1 MTQAS
6 PTLETALMVIDG
18 KDVEAAGGGWCETR
32 DPATGRVLARIPK
45 AGAADVDTAVRAAR
59 EAQPAWEGLGAFERG
74 RLLLAI
80 AERIAAQV
88 EELTRLETLD
98 VGKPLHEARVDVH
111 HAERLFRFY
120 GEAADKLPTEK
131 LTVEGGIAFTDRIAH
146 GVTGHITPWN
156 YPIQLFARTVAP
168 ALAAGNA
175 CVVKPAEDT
184 PLTSLAAARLALE
197 AGLPPGVL
205 NVVTGLGAEA
215 GGALADHPDVDHLS
229 FTGSRAT
236 GERVMVASARQMRPV
251 MLELG
256 GKSPSILL
264 SDVDVAELVPTLRS
278 AVLWNAGQTCDAQS
292 RILVDRAIHADVVDA
307 LAADFAQVK
316 IGPGVEDH
324 DLGPL
329 VSEIQHGRVSAHVGA
344 ARPARGS
351 SSAAGAPADST
362 TDGSSSRRSSTS
374 PTLRRRSPTTR
385 CSDPCSRS
393 CPSATNAR
401 PSAWQTVSGTT
412 LPPPSGPRT
421 STAASDSRAR
431 SGPARSTSTA
441 GGSALASSSRS
452 AGSARADSAARRAC
466 ARSTNTPRSRRR
478 PSAWTPARRNVDTA
492 TLGESLSK
500 QGA

>member
-1 MTQAS
+1 MTQVS

-18 KDVEAAGGGWCETR
+18 EDVAAAGGDWFETR
-32 DPATGRVLARIPK
+32 DPASGRVLARV
-45 AGAADVDTAVRAAR
+45 ARGGAEDVDTAVRAAGA
-59 EAQPAWEGLGAFERG
+59 AQIQWGALAARVRGLV
-74 RLLLAI
+74 LLAL
-80 AERIAAQV
+80 ADAIAAHA

-98 VGKPLHEARVDVH
+98 VGKPLHEARVDVG

-120 GEAADKLPTEK
+120 GEAVDKVHTEK
-131 LTVEGGIAFTDRIAH
+131 LTVDGGFAFTDRIPH

-168 ALAAGNA
+168 ALAVGNA

-184 PLTSLAAARLALE
+184 PLTSLRVARLALE

-215 GGALADHPDVDHLS
+215 GGALADHPDIDHLS

-264 SDVDVAELVPTLRS
+264 SDVDVAGLVPTLRS

-307 LAADFAQVK
+307 LAADFAQVE

-344 ARPARGS
+344 ARD
-351 SSAAGAPADST
+351 AAGARLVIGGGRPGGLDDGWFFEPTIFDVTDPAAPIANDEVFGPVLTIVPFRDEREGIRLANGVGYDLAAAVWTKDIDRAFRVASQVRAGQVHINSWGIGSGVELSFGGIRQSGFGREKGLRALDEYSALRT
-362 TDGSSSRRSSTS
+362 TTVRVDAV
-374 PTLRRRSPTTR
+374 
-385 CSDPCSRS
+385 
-393 CPSATNAR
+393 PSAA
-401 PSAWQTVSGTT
+401 
-412 LPPPSGPRT
+412 
-421 STAASDSRAR
+421 
-431 SGPARSTSTA
+431 
-441 GGSALASSSRS
+441 
-452 AGSARADSAARRAC
+452 
-466 ARSTNTPRSRRR
+466 
-478 PSAWTPARRNVDTA
+478 
-492 TLGESLSK
+492 
-500 QGA
+500 

>member
-18 KDVEAAGGGWCETR
+18 KVVEAVGGGWFETR
-32 DPATGRVLARIPK
+32 DPASGRVLARIPK
-45 AGAADVDTAVRAAR
+45 GGAADVDAAVRAAR

-80 AERIAAQV
+80 AERMAAQV

-111 HAERLFRFY
+111 QAERLFRFY
-120 GEAADKLPTEK
+120 GEVADKLPTEK
-131 LTVEGGIAFTDRIAH
+131 LTVDGGIAFTDRIAH

-156 YPIQLFARTVAP
+156 YPVQLFARTVAP

-184 PLTSLAAARLALE
+184 PLTSLATARLALE

-344 ARPARGS
+344 ARD
-351 SSAAGAPADST
+351 AAGARLVIGGGRPGGLDDGWFFEPTIFDVTDPAAPIANDEVFGPVLTIVPFRDEREAIRLANGVGYDLAAAVWTKDIDRAFRLASQVRAGQVHINSWGI
-362 TDGSSSRRSSTS
+362 GSGVELSFGGIRQSGFGREKG
-374 PTLRRRSPTTR
+374 LRAL
-385 CSDPCSRS
+385 DEY
-393 CPSATNAR
+393 
-401 PSAWQTVSGTT
+401 
-412 LPPPSGPRT
+412 
-421 STAASDSRAR
+421 
-431 SGPARSTSTA
+431 
-441 GGSALASSSRS
+441 SALKTTTVRVD
-452 AGSARADSAARRAC
+452 AG
-466 ARSTNTPRSRRR
+466 
-478 PSAWTPARRNVDTA
+478 PSER
-492 TLGESLSK
+492 
-500 QGA
+500 